1 MKGDQ
6 IKKIREE
13 FDISTIELATLIG
26 VQNSSVYRWEAA
38 GRKVTKVEGLPKKL
52 FELMSDLKP
61 KEREVVVKALRRGG
75 WMSGLNSLLTISV
88 KKSN

>member
-13 FDISTIELATLIG
+13 FDISTSELATLIG
-26 VQNSSVYRWEAA
+26 VQTSSVYRWEAA

-52 FELMSDLKP
+52 FELMSDLQQ
-61 KEREVVVKALRRGG
+61 KERETVVKALRRGG
-75 WMSGLNSLLTISV
+75 WMLGLNNLLAISL
-88 KKSN
+88 KNGN